1 MTGDKSIKYNDNKKG
16 EYRMGSKILDP
27 NTIILL
33 SVIKKE
39 LNKATIT
46 RTLKKEIE
54 ELEEKITQTAT

>member
-1 MTGDKSIKYNDNKKG
+1 
-16 EYRMGSKILDP
+16 MGSKILDP